1 MPTTTRADRSPRRIF
16 VSEHE
21 RRAAGSR
28 PAPILSLH
36 VTHTKVNKH
45 TSVSMRLRFLKHL
58 RREFE
63 KAFAYLSELPMP
75 ATRGTLEAFFRQAA
89 SPAAGPS
96 AGPPSAA
103 GASQAAAS
111 TPPRKSAE
119 AKAAARKTTLRQM
132 GKMPAGSLV
141 QLGDSPVH

>member
-1 MPTTTRADRSPRRIF
+1 MHKSHTRLTLW
-16 VSEHE
+16 V
-21 RRAAGSR
+21 
-28 PAPILSLH
+28 APILSLLA
-36 VTHTKVNKH
+36 THTKMNKH
-45 TSVSMRLRFLKHL
+45 KSVSMRLRFLKHL

-63 KAFAYLSELPMP
+63 KAYAYLSELPMP
-75 ATRGTLEAFFRQAA
+75 GTRGTLEAFFQPDF

-96 AGPPSAA
+96 AASSSAA

-119 AKAAARKTTLRQM
+119 EKAAARKTTLRQM

>member
-1 MPTTTRADRSPRRIF
+1 
-16 VSEHE
+16 
-21 RRAAGSR
+21 
-28 PAPILSLH
+28 
-36 VTHTKVNKH
+36 
-45 TSVSMRLRFLKHL
+45 MRLRFLKHL

-63 KAFAYLSELPMP
+63 KAYAYLSELPMP
-75 ATRGTLEAFFRQAA
+75 GLRGTFEDFFHQAA
-89 SPAAGPS
+89 GSSAGPS
-96 AGPPSAA
+96 AASPSAA

-119 AKAAARKTTLRQM
+119 EKAAARKTTLRQM